1 MARCHN
7 ALVPLKTAAGADYTP
22 AAPTPESPAPARNC
36 RTARILLRSTERK
49 PARAPC
55 HPKAPIKPRIAT
67 ATPPTG
73 GCAYATVVALRP
85 SRKPTSATASPP
97 PAPFWPQ
104 SALGQFPQRKPKAVA
119 PDSTTR
125 RPLRSSART
134 PCRLK
139 APRNAAPYAPRFFA
153 FGLSLRLRAYR
164 PLVPRVSALRLH
176 SALQLRHSPHGASA
190 PGTPA
195 PQ

>member
-22 AAPTPESPAPARNC
+22 AASTPESPAPARNC

-104 SALGQFPQRKPKAVA
+104 SAPALMHYEPTRNCPKGFK
-119 PDSTTR
+119 T
-125 RPLRSSART
+125 LRSLAFLR
-134 PCRLK
+134 PC
-139 APRNAAPYAPRFFA
+139 
-153 FGLSLRLRAYR
+153 
-164 PLVPRVSALRLH
+164 
-176 SALQLRHSPHGASA
+176 SP
-190 PGTPA
+190 
-195 PQ
+195 